1 MKITVLSGGEASKR
15 LRDKSFVDAWGRL
28 CAVCPWTT
36 GYQTPAFILPWYES
50 YADKAEPLL
59 LVATAADRHAVD
71 GLLALAIDKDSGG
84 LLNAGGHQAEY
95 HCWIA
100 RPNLSNHFIAS
111 AMALLRERYPK
122 GSLRFRYLP
131 PDSPLGWLDKHS
143 GLRKLVE
150 KRSVPRPIMAVE
162 SADEIAAKL
171 RKKGNKSRINRL
183 RDACG
188 GELTS
193 HTVTSEAELAEL
205 IDEIAGNYDR
215 RQESMNQVRPFGD
228 DDRKKDFHLGL
239 LRSGILHAFVLRAG
253 ETMIAA
259 ILSVK
264 SKGFLSV
271 GVLSHSD
278 ALSQFSPGK
287 FGMLFLAQEAVGE
300 GCHTIDLTP
309 GGEWKDRFATDHDSV
324 TELTIRFSTMQATV
338 VALREQAL
346 ASTKQILAAAGVTPR
361 DLRRLRARFMPSAQR
376 QGEEAERRQAS

>member
-1 MKITVLSGGEASKR
+1 MEITVLSGEEATER
-15 LRDKSFVDAWGRL
+15 LRDKSFVDAWERL
-28 CAVCPWTT
+28 CTACAWAT
-36 GYQTPAFILPWYES
+36 GYQSPAFILPWYES
-50 YADKAEPLL
+50 YADTAEPLL
-59 LVATAADRHAVD
+59 LVAKGADQAALDAV
-71 GLLALAIDKDSGG
+71 LALAIDRNSGE

-100 RPNLSNHFIAS
+100 RHNLSDHFIAS
-111 AMALLRERYPK
+111 ALALLRERYPK

-131 PDSPLGWLDKHS
+131 PDSPLGWLGKHS

-150 KRSVPRPIMAVE
+150 QRNVPRPLMAIGSE
-162 SADEIAAKL
+162 DEIAAKL

-193 HTVTSEAELAEL
+193 HIVTSEADLAEL

-215 RQESMNQVRPFGD
+215 RQEAMNQVRPFGD
-228 DDRKKDFHLGL
+228 DSRKKDFHLRL
-239 LRSGILHAFVLRAG
+239 LRSGVLHAFVLRAG
-253 ETMIAA
+253 ETMVAA

-287 FGMLFLAQEAVGE
+287 FGMLYLGREAVGE
-300 GCHTIDLTP
+300 GYHTIDLTP

-324 TELTIRFSTMQATV
+324 TELTIRFSAMQATV

-346 ASTKQILAAAGVTPR
+346 ASTKQLLAAAGVTPQ
-361 DLRRLRARFMPSAQR
+361 DLRRLRARFRPAAQR
-376 QGEEAERRQAS
+376 QDGESEQRRAS